1 MVFGNPRR
9 QVVKPGYK
17 NQYQDN
23 QGENHGHYQPAKP
36 DAVDVSFVVNF
47 HW

>member
-1 MVFGNPRR
+1 MVFGNPRC

-23 QGENHGHYQPAKP
+23 QGENNSHHQPAEP
-36 DAVDVSFVVNF
+36 DAVNVSFVVNI
-47 HW
+47 HC